1 MSSHTD
7 LNAALNDV
15 PVNDTERAHHALVPS
30 RRRRKREQ
38 AGRAAPSPPVPPH
51 WGPLS
56 PQTGPPTQAPSE
68 RPRPAVVVSGCVPG
82 APPGTGLALDSLAFP
97 VQHLG
102 KNESQALSNFMVST
116 VWTAPFMF
124 MAESSPGSVCRRD
137 PPSRPGLT
145 RLLWVNIY
153 ELLRA

>member
-1 MSSHTD
+1 MTQSVRTTPWFRAPGGESGSRPAGGLLLPLSCHTGGRSHRRRD
-7 LNAALNDV
+7 HPRRPLLNAPAQ
-15 PVNDTERAHHALVPS
+15 PS
-30 RRRRKREQ
+30 SFLG
-38 AGRAAPSPPVPPH
+38 A
-51 WGPLS
+51 
-56 PQTGPPTQAPSE
+56 
-68 RPRPAVVVSGCVPG
+68 VPG

-102 KNESQALSNFMVST
+102 KNESQALSDFMVST

-153 ELLRA
+153 EPLRA